1 MTLTMIDAD
10 EALFKLA
17 HLADACEQSWSL
29 TADEVEERVLFFCD
43 ASVEA
48 AQNIARAAKR
58 LAMDD
63 NLLADWSL
71 AMRAADA
78 IGMAL
83 RCDRKS
89 VRLYTQ
95 YWEAI
100 VDRVKS
106 GIHTPYPLYCGFKS
120 LPGGVVRRDEYIAFP
135 AAQSALFWPPM
146 AKSFAEFGLDE
157 SEGERVFSGLS
168 ASNAIFTLTS
178 GNGRKSWLTTVRR
191 ADINRVELAKWLAPL
206 ADRPGGA
213 AILEAARSNS
223 LVHLAG
229 GTDDVKGAF
238 LTVYFEIDVETLLS
252 RLS

>member
-1 MTLTMIDAD
+1 MIDTD
-10 EALFKLA
+10 DPLFHLA

-29 TADEVEERVLFFCD
+29 TADEIEERVLFFCD
-43 ASVEA
+43 AGVEA
-48 AQNIARAAKR
+48 AQHIARAAQS

-63 NLLADWSL
+63 SLLADWSL
-71 AMRAADA
+71 AMRGADA
-78 IGMAL
+78 IGMAV
-83 RCDRKS
+83 RCDRQS

-100 VDRVKS
+100 ADRVKNGDHS
-106 GIHTPYPLYCGFKS
+106 PYPLYCGFKS

-135 AAQSALFWPPM
+135 AAEPALFWPPM
-146 AKSFAEFGLDE
+146 AKSFAGFGLDK

-168 ASNAIFTLTS
+168 ASTAIFTLTS

-191 ADINRVELAKWLAPL
+191 ADIDRVALAGWLAPL
-206 ADRPGGA
+206 ANRPGGG
-213 AILEAARSNS
+213 AILEAARNND

-229 GTDDVKGAF
+229 GVDDVKGTF
-238 LTVYFEIDVETLLS
+238 LTVYFEVGAETLLS